1 MHLNKRI
8 TQHKNLLPIIIM
20 LCLCLYT
27 GYEVFFNDV
36 VGSMQNIFGFAF
48 VLVTFAS
55 YFYARKQFKIWVFA
69 TLLLGLLGVLNFT
82 PFTYTITV
90 VFITFH
96 VIPLLFIIVYC
107 LLNLRRI
114 FATKDNDIIIDHK
127 KAETLRDKYQNRTT
141 EELEYILNSN
151 RYSNEAKAAA
161 SELLGDKSTNNTTEN
176 IS

>member
-1 MHLNKRI
+1 
-8 TQHKNLLPIIIM
+8 
-20 LCLCLYT
+20 
-27 GYEVFFNDV
+27 
-36 VGSMQNIFGFAF
+36 
-48 VLVTFAS
+48 
-55 YFYARKQFKIWVFA
+55 
-69 TLLLGLLGVLNFT
+69 
-82 PFTYTITV
+82 
-90 VFITFH
+90 
-96 VIPLLFIIVYC
+96 IIVYC

-114 FATKDNDIIIDHK
+114 FATKDNDITIDHK